1 MRIFVNEK
9 AVEIG
14 GNANLIDVL
23 EKVDVQADRR
33 GIAVAVNDRVV
44 RRADWTDH
52 RVEAGDRIEIIQ
64 ATQGG

>member
-14 GNANLIDVL
+14 DGADLIGVL
-23 EKVDVQADRR
+23 EKVDVRPDRR

-44 RRADWTDH
+44 RRSDWRDH
-52 RVEAGDRIEIIQ
+52 RVEAGDRIEVIQ

>member
-1 MRIFVNEK
+1 MRVFVNEK

-14 GNANLIDVL
+14 DNADLISVL
-23 EKVDVQADRR
+23 EKVDVQSERR

-44 RRADWTDH
+44 RRADWRDH
-52 RVEAGDRIEIIQ
+52 HVEAGDRIEIIQ

>member
-14 GNANLIDVL
+14 GNTNLIDVL
-23 EKVDVQADRR
+23 EKVDVQPDRR

-44 RRADWTDH
+44 RRVDWTDH
-52 RVEAGDRIEIIQ
+52 RVEAGDRIEVIQ